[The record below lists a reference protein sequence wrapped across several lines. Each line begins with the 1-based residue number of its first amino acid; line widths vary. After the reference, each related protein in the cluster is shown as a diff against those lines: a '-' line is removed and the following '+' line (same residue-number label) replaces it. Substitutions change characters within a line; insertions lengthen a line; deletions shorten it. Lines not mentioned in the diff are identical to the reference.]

1 MWTLPNKFKY
11 SSDSLVS
18 FSFFTIRVVQA
29 LVVLFA
35 FAGFVHAVV
44 VVVLRLRG
52 NIRVQGWSA
61 LMVVVLVLGGLQFLM
76 LGVIGEYLWR
86 TLDETKRRP
95 LFIVDRVVEGG
106 AVREP
111 QHDG

>member
-1 MWTLPNKFKY
+1 MA
-11 SSDSLVS
+11 
-18 FSFFTIRVVQA
+18 QA
-29 LVVLFA
+29 LGVLFA
-35 FAGFVHAVV
+35 LAGFVHAVV
-44 VVVLRLRG
+44 VVMLRLRG

-61 LMVVVLVLGGLQFLM
+61 LMIVVLVLGGLRFLM

-86 TLDETKRRP
+86 MLDETKRRP

-111 QHDG
+111 